1 MRTLPHITAET
12 LRPGASTVGRSPG
25 ADEADQKGKKM
36 GELFKKEIREAGT
49 KLQRKGYYV
58 ANMTGC
64 HNDKF
69 EIYNRACDV
78 VMDYLTVNQL
88 VQLSNLL

>member
-1 MRTLPHITAET
+1 MM
-12 LRPGASTVGRSPG
+12 
-25 ADEADQKGKKM
+25 ADQKVKSM
-36 GELFKKEIREAGT
+36 NELFKNEIREAGT
-49 KLQRKGYYV
+49 KLQEKGYYV

-69 EIYNRACDV
+69 EICNRACDV

>member
-1 MRTLPHITAET
+1 MM
-12 LRPGASTVGRSPG
+12 
-25 ADEADQKGKKM
+25 ADQKGKSM
-36 GELFKKEIREAGT
+36 NELFKNEIREAGT
-49 KLQRKGYYV
+49 KLQEKGYYV
-58 ANMTGC
+58 ANTTGC

-78 VMDYLTVNQL
+78 VMDYLTVSQL

>member
-1 MRTLPHITAET
+1 MM
-12 LRPGASTVGRSPG
+12 
-25 ADEADQKGKKM
+25 ADQKGKIM
-36 GELFKKEIREAGT
+36 NELFKNEIREAGT
-49 KLQRKGYYV
+49 KLQEKGYYM

-88 VQLSNLL
+88 IQLSNLL

>member
-1 MRTLPHITAET
+1 MN
-12 LRPGASTVGRSPG
+12 
-25 ADEADQKGKKM
+25 
-36 GELFKKEIREAGT
+36 ELFKNEIREVED
-49 KLQRKGYYV
+49 KLQKKRYYV

-69 EIYNRACDV
+69 EVYNSACNV
-78 VMDYLTVNQL
+78 VMNYLTVSQL

>member
-1 MRTLPHITAET
+1 MAET

-25 ADEADQKGKKM
+25 ADEADQKGKSM
-36 GELFKKEIREAGT
+36 NELFKNEIREAGT
-49 KLQRKGYYV
+49 KLQEKGYYV